1 MCKGTYREAT
11 IMARVNKI
19 TGRATKKKAP
29 RLKRISKRGLQ
40 APSFEGW
47 ESLDGYRFHRLKR
60 NVNDFWYMNYKH
72 NENIEHCFTWMKQ
85 NEYSRS
91 DISNAKKAAKHEGLV
106 GIYCRMLLDGCPD
119 YNPKEQEYW
128 QSCPGTS
135 GDISPMTDYVKA
147 KVTELIEAGKLI
159 VEEKKATTK
168 NVYIPSI
175 QERLEE
181 AAEEKTGEID
191 EWIDNWMRDPKG
203 NPLKDV
209 HPIKLFKKN
218 QMNLGHLRFVTN
230 WYTGSYEELQ
240 ELNNLPAPKKR
251 DDMQQQLAE
260 GYSTYSKPQIK
271 ELTDF
276 YKRLFDAIEIMKA
289 EQKQNRAVRKPKVKS
304 AQELVKKLKFK
315 PSDGDFGIAS
325 INPSEIIDATAVVVF
340 NTKNRKLGIYYAD
353 DHAQFKVKGTTLQHF
368 SETRSVQ
375 KTVRKP
381 NEVLPNWKRV
391 TKHKLK
397 AQFGYLKTTETKMNG
412 RFNSDTIILKA
423 FK

>member
-1 MCKGTYREAT
+1 
-11 IMARVNKI
+11 
-19 TGRATKKKAP
+19 
-29 RLKRISKRGLQ
+29 
-40 APSFEGW
+40 
-47 ESLDGYRFHRLKR
+47 
-60 NVNDFWYMNYKH
+60 
-72 NENIEHCFTWMKQ
+72 
-85 NEYSRS
+85 
-91 DISNAKKAAKHEGLV
+91 
-106 GIYCRMLLDGCPD
+106 MLLDGCPD
-119 YNPKEQEYW
+119 YNEKEQEYW
-128 QSCPGTS
+128 QACPGTG
-135 GDISPMTDYVKA
+135 GDITPISEWIVKRI
-147 KVTELIEAGKLI
+147 KHFSEIGKGI
-159 VEEKKATTK
+159 IEEKKATTK

-181 AAEEKTGEID
+181 AAGDKTEELD
-191 EWIDNWMRDPKG
+191 EWLDDWMRDPKK

-209 HPIKLFKKN
+209 HPIKLFKAKGL
-218 QMNLGHLRFVTN
+218 NLGHLRFITN
-230 WYTGSYEELQ
+230 WFSGAYEELQ
-240 ELNNLPAPKKR
+240 ELANLPTAKKR

-260 GYSTYSKPQIK
+260 GYETYSKAQIK

-276 YKRLFDAIEIMKA
+276 YKRLHDAIDIMKA

-315 PSDGDFGIAS
+315 SSDGDFGIAS
-325 INPSEIIDATAVVVF
+325 VNPSEIIDATALVVF

-368 SETRSVQ
+368 SEIRSLQ

-381 NEVLPNWKRV
+381 EEILPNWKKV

-412 RFNSDTIILKA
+412 RFNADTIILKA

>member
-1 MCKGTYREAT
+1 MAT
-11 IMARVNKI
+11 PRSL
-19 TGRATKKKAP
+19 TKKPKKKISF
-29 RLKRISKRGLQ
+29 KRIKKRGLQ
-40 APSFEGW
+40 APGFEGW
-47 ESLDGYRFHRLKR
+47 ENLEGSAFSRMKR
-60 NVNDFWYMNYKH
+60 MNNDFWYMNYKH
-72 NENIEHCFTWMKQ
+72 NENIEHMFTWMKA
-85 NEYSRS
+85 NDYSKT
-91 DISNAKKAAKHEGLV
+91 DILNAKKAAKYEGLV

-119 YNPKEQEYW
+119 YNEKEQEYW

-135 GDISPMTDYVKA
+135 GNIKPISEVVKPKIA
-147 KVTELIEAGKLI
+147 ELIEAGKLI
-159 VEEKKATTK
+159 VEEKKADDKKK

-181 AAEEKTGEID
+181 AASDKTEELD
-191 EWIDNWMRDPKG
+191 EWIDNWMRDSKAD
-203 NPLKDV
+203 PLKDKI
-209 HPIKLFKKN
+209 PLKLFKQK
-218 QMNLGHLRFVTN
+218 QINLGHLRFVTN
-230 WYTGSYEELQ
+230 WFIGAYEELQ
-240 ELNNLPAPKKR
+240 ELNNLPPAKQR

-260 GYSTYSKPQIK
+260 GYETYSKAQIK

-340 NTKNRKLGIYYAD
+340 NTKNRKIGIYYAE

-368 SETRSVQ
+368 SEIRSLQ
-375 KTVRKP
+375 KTIRKP
-381 NEVLPNWKRV
+381 DEILPQWKKI

-412 RFNSDTIILKA
+412 RFNADTIILKA

>member
-1 MCKGTYREAT
+1 
-11 IMARVNKI
+11 MARINKI
-19 TGRATKKKAP
+19 TGRAVKKKVP
-29 RLKRISKRGLQ
+29 LKRIRKRGLQ
-40 APSFEGW
+40 APGFEDW
-47 ESLDGYRFHRLKR
+47 EKLDGDKFHRLKR
-60 NVNDFWYMNYKH
+60 HNNDFWYMNYKH
-72 NENIEHCFTWMKQ
+72 NENIEHMFTWMKE
-85 NEYSRS
+85 NGYTKT
-91 DISNAKKAAKHEGLV
+91 DITNAKKAAKYEGLV

-119 YNPKEQEYW
+119 YNEKEQEYW

-135 GDISPMTDYVKA
+135 GDIAPMTDYIKP
-147 KVTELIEAGKLI
+147 KVAELVEAGKLI

-175 QERLEE
+175 QERLQE
-181 AAEEKTGEID
+181 AAGEKTEELD
-191 EWIDNWMRDPKG
+191 QWIDDWMRDNKK
-203 NPLKDV
+203 NPLKDKM
-209 HPIKLFKKN
+209 PLKLFKKN
-218 QMNLGHLRFVTN
+218 GINLGHLRFVTN
-230 WYTGSYEELQ
+230 WFSGSYEELQ
-240 ELNNLPAPKKR
+240 ELNDLPTASKR
-251 DDMQQQLAE
+251 DDMQSQLAE
-260 GYSTYSKPQIK
+260 GYSNYSKAQLK

-276 YKRLFDAIEIMKA
+276 YKRLYDAIDIMKA
-289 EQKQNRAVRKPKVKS
+289 EQKQTRAVRKPKVKS

-325 INPSEIIDATAVVVF
+325 INPSEIIDSTAVVVF

-375 KTVRKP
+375 RTVRKP

-397 AQFGYLKTTETKMNG
+397 AQFGYLKTTETKLNG
-412 RFNSDTIILKA
+412 RFNADTIILKA

>member
-1 MCKGTYREAT
+1 
-11 IMARVNKI
+11 MARVNKI
-19 TGRATKKKAP
+19 TGRAVKKKVP
-29 RLKRISKRGLQ
+29 LKRIRKRGLQ
-40 APSFEGW
+40 APGFEGW
-47 ESLDGYRFHRLKR
+47 ENLDGAKFHTLKR
-60 NVNDFWYMNYKH
+60 HNNDFWYMNYKH
-72 NENIEHCFTWMKQ
+72 NENIEHMFTWMKE
-85 NEYSRS
+85 NGYTKT
-91 DISNAKKAAKHEGLV
+91 DIANAKKAAKYEGLV

-119 YNPKEQEYW
+119 YNEKEQEYW
-128 QSCPGTS
+128 QACPGTA
-135 GDISPMTDYVKA
+135 GDIKPMTDYIKP
-147 KVTELIEAGKLI
+147 KVAELVEAGKLI

-181 AAEEKTGEID
+181 AAEEKTGELD
-191 EWIDNWMRDPKG
+191 EWIDNWMRDPKK
-203 NPLKDV
+203 NPLKNV

-218 QMNLGHLRFVTN
+218 GINLGHLRFVTN
-230 WYTGSYEELQ
+230 WYSGSYEELQ
-240 ELNNLPAPKKR
+240 ELADLPAPKKR
-251 DDMQQQLAE
+251 DDMQEQLAE
-260 GYSTYSKPQIK
+260 GYNTYSKAQIK

-276 YKRLFDAIEIMKA
+276 YKRLYDAIEIMKA

-325 INPSEIIDATAVVVF
+325 VNPSEVIDATAVVVF
-340 NTKNRKLGIYYAD
+340 NTKNRKLGIYYAE

-368 SETRSVQ
+368 SETRSLQ

-381 NEVLPNWKRV
+381 SEVLPNWKRV

-397 AQFGYLKTTETKMNG
+397 TQFGYLKTTETKMNG

>member
-1 MCKGTYREAT
+1 MAT
-11 IMARVNKI
+11 PRSLVKKS
-19 TGRATKKKAP
+19 KKKVP
-29 RLKRISKRGLQ
+29 LKRIRKRGLQ
-40 APSFEGW
+40 APGFENW
-47 ESLDGYRFHRLKR
+47 ENLDGAKFHALKR
-60 NVNDFWYMNYKH
+60 HNNDFWYMNYKH
-72 NENIEHCFTWMKQ
+72 NENIEHMFTWMKE
-85 NEYSRS
+85 NGYSKT
-91 DISNAKKAAKHEGLV
+91 DISSAKKAAKFEGLV

-119 YNPKEQEYW
+119 YNEKEQEYW
-128 QSCPGTS
+128 QSCPGTTGS
-135 GDISPMTDYVKA
+135 IKPMTVYIKS
-147 KVTELIEAGKLI
+147 KITELIEAGKLI

-181 AAEEKTGEID
+181 AAIDKTEELD
-191 EWIDNWMRDPKG
+191 QWIDDWLIDSKA
-203 NPLKDV
+203 NPLKDKV
-209 HPIKLFKKN
+209 PLKLFKKK
-218 QMNLGHLRFVTN
+218 QINLGHLRFVTN

-240 ELNNLPAPKKR
+240 ELADLPTASKR
-251 DDMQQQLAE
+251 DEMQQQLAE
-260 GYSTYSKPQIK
+260 GYDTYSKPQIK

-315 PSDGDFGIAS
+315 SSDGDFGIAS

-381 NEVLPNWKRV
+381 SEVLPNWKKV

>member
-1 MCKGTYREAT
+1 
-11 IMARVNKI
+11 MARINKI
-19 TGRATKKKAP
+19 TGRAVKKKVP
-29 RLKRISKRGLQ
+29 LKRIRKRGLQ
-40 APSFEGW
+40 APGFEDW
-47 ESLDGYRFHRLKR
+47 EKLDGDKFHRLKR
-60 NVNDFWYMNYKH
+60 HNNDFWYMNYKH
-72 NENIEHCFTWMKQ
+72 NENIEHMFTWMKE
-85 NEYSRS
+85 NGYTKT
-91 DISNAKKAAKHEGLV
+91 DITNAKKAAKYEGLV

-119 YNPKEQEYW
+119 YNEKEQEYW

-135 GDISPMTDYVKA
+135 GDIAPMTDYIKP
-147 KVTELIEAGKLI
+147 KVAELVEAGKLI

-181 AAEEKTGEID
+181 AAVDKTED
-191 EWIDNWMRDPKG
+191 LDQWIDDWLTDNKA
-203 NPLKDV
+203 NPLKDKM
-209 HPIKLFKKN
+209 PLKLFKKN
-218 QMNLGHLRFVTN
+218 GINLGHLRFVTN
-230 WYTGSYEELQ
+230 WFSGSYEELQ
-240 ELNNLPAPKKR
+240 ELNDLPTASKR
-251 DDMQQQLAE
+251 DDMQSQLAE
-260 GYSTYSKPQIK
+260 GYSNYSKAQLK

-276 YKRLFDAIEIMKA
+276 YKRLYDAIDIMKA
-289 EQKQNRAVRKPKVKS
+289 EQKQTRAVRKPKVKS

-325 INPSEIIDATAVVVF
+325 INPSEIIDSTAVVVF

-375 KTVRKP
+375 RTVRKP

-397 AQFGYLKTTETKMNG
+397 AQFGYLKTTETKLNG
-412 RFNSDTIILKA
+412 RFNADTIILKA

>member
-1 MCKGTYREAT
+1 
-11 IMARVNKI
+11 MARVNKI
-19 TGRATKKKAP
+19 TGRAVKKKTP
-29 RLKRISKRGLQ
+29 LKRISKRGLQ
-40 APSFEGW
+40 APGFEGW
-47 ESLDGYRFHRLKR
+47 ENLSGDKFHRLKR
-60 NVNDFWYMNYKH
+60 HNNDFWYMNYKH
-72 NENIEHCFTWMKQ
+72 NENIEHLFTWMKQ
-85 NEYSRS
+85 NDYSRS
-91 DISNAKKAAKHEGLV
+91 DISNAKKAAKHKGLV

-119 YNPKEQEYW
+119 YNEKEQEYW
-128 QSCPGTS
+128 QACPGTG
-135 GDISPMTDYVKA
+135 GDIAPLTDYIKP
-147 KVTELIEAGKLI
+147 KVNELVEAGKLI
-159 VEEKKATTK
+159 VEEKKSTNK

-175 QERLEE
+175 QERLQE
-181 AAEEKTGEID
+181 AAEEKTGELD
-191 EWIDNWMRDPKG
+191 EWLDDWMRDPKA

-218 QMNLGHLRFVTN
+218 GINLGHLRFVTN
-230 WYTGSYEELQ
+230 WYSGSYDELQ
-240 ELNNLPAPKKR
+240 ELADLPTPKKR
-251 DDMQQQLAE
+251 DDLQQQLAE
-260 GYSTYSKPQIK
+260 GYATYTKAQIK

-276 YKRLFDAIEIMKA
+276 YKRLYDAIDIMKA

-325 INPSEIIDATAVVVF
+325 VNPSEIIDATAVVVF
-340 NTKNRKLGIYYAD
+340 NTKNRKIGIYYAE

-368 SETRSVQ
+368 SETRSLQ

-381 NEVLPNWKRV
+381 EEILPNWKRV

-412 RFNSDTIILKA
+412 RFNADTIILKA

>member
-1 MCKGTYREAT
+1 MAT
-11 IMARVNKI
+11 PRSLVKKS
-19 TGRATKKKAP
+19 KKKVP
-29 RLKRISKRGLQ
+29 LKRIRKRGLQ
-40 APSFEGW
+40 SPGFENW
-47 ESLDGYRFHRLKR
+47 EQLDGAKFHTLKR
-60 NVNDFWYMNYKH
+60 HNNDFWYMNYKH
-72 NENIEHCFTWMKQ
+72 NENIEHMFTWMKE
-85 NEYSRS
+85 NGYTKT
-91 DISNAKKAAKHEGLV
+91 DISNAKKAAKYEGLV

-119 YNPKEQEYW
+119 YNEKEQEYW
-128 QSCPGTS
+128 QSCAGTS
-135 GDISPMTDYVKA
+135 GDIRPMTDYIKP
-147 KVTELIEAGKLI
+147 KVAELIEAGKLI

-181 AAEEKTGEID
+181 AAVDKTEELD
-191 EWIDNWMRDPKG
+191 QWIDDWLIDSKA
-203 NPLKDV
+203 NPLKDKV
-209 HPIKLFKKN
+209 PLKLFKKK
-218 QMNLGHLRFVTN
+218 QINLGHLRFVTN
-230 WYTGSYEELQ
+230 WYSGSYEELQ
-240 ELNNLPAPKKR
+240 ELNNLPTASKR
-251 DDMQQQLAE
+251 DEMQSQLAE
-260 GYSTYSKPQIK
+260 GYETYSKPQIK

-315 PSDGDFGIAS
+315 ASDGDFGIAS
-325 INPSEIIDATAVVVF
+325 VNPSEIIDATAVVVF
-340 NTKNRKLGIYYAD
+340 NTKNRKLGIYYAE

-381 NEVLPNWKRV
+381 SEVLPNWKKV
-391 TKHKLK
+391 TKHKLN

-412 RFNSDTIILKA
+412 RFNADTIILKA

>member
-1 MCKGTYREAT
+1 
-11 IMARVNKI
+11 MAI
-19 TGRATKKKAP
+19 KAP
-29 RLKRISKRGLQ
+29 RKKKKLAPRIKKRGLQ

-47 ESLDGYRFHRLKR
+47 ENLEAEKFHRLKR
-60 NVNDFWYMNYKH
+60 TVSDFWYMHYKH
-72 NENIEHCFTWMKQ
+72 NENIEHMFTWMKE
-85 NEYSRS
+85 NKYSKS
-91 DISNAKKAAKHEGLV
+91 EISNAKKAAKYEGLV

-119 YNPKEQEYW
+119 FVQAEDDYW
-128 QSCPGTS
+128 QTLPGTS
-135 GDISPMTDYVKA
+135 GNIHPLTDYIKPKIA
-147 KVTELIEAGKLI
+147 ELIEKGKLI
-159 VEEKKATTK
+159 VEEKKADDKKK

-181 AAEEKTGEID
+181 AAGEKTED
-191 EWIDNWMRDPKG
+191 LDQWIDDWMRDSKAS
-203 NPLKDV
+203 PLKDKM
-209 HPIKLFKKN
+209 PLKLFKRQN
-218 QMNLGHLRFVTN
+218 INLGHLRFVTG
-230 WYTGSYEELQ
+230 WFQGSYEELQ
-240 ELNNLPAPKKR
+240 ELENLPPAKQR

-260 GYSTYSKPQIK
+260 GYETYSKAQIK

-315 PSDGDFGIAS
+315 SSDGTFGIAS
-325 INPSEIIDATAVVVF
+325 VNPSEVIDATAVVVF
-340 NTKNRKLGIYYAD
+340 NTKNRKLGVYYAE

-381 NEVLPNWKRV
+381 DEILPQWKKV

-412 RFNSDTIILKA
+412 RFNADTIILKA